1 MGESDR
7 DLSDL
12 AAGLESQAADIV
24 HLGLFDLDSGL
35 RERRLAK
42 ADLLSSLEDLSFVN
56 VLPQWD
62 RGERVFGAGP
72 FVGEAIRPDP
82 ASLRP
87 YPFEADASLL
97 ICDYLGP
104 SRALSPRA
112 LLQDQIAKTDAAGFT
127 VKAAFE
133 FEFLVLEETAES
145 LREKGFERLASFLPG
160 TRCWSAET
168 AATQADFVRSLD
180 ETLQAGAIRPFS
192 LGVELGPGCFEAT
205 LRARDPL
212 GAAEEA
218 ALFRLYTKAFC
229 RARGKTASFMAQLGS
244 DYPGLSGHL
253 HLSLWDREGRNLFH
267 DQADPK
273 GPSAACRS
281 FIAGVLRASAAA
293 FPLVANSVNA
303 YRRMAPGNWAP
314 RALGWAVENYAAAI
328 RAVPASPAR
337 SRLEFRLPAA
347 DCNPF
352 LVLALFLAG
361 GLDGLERGLEAPPQ
375 ISGGGPDS
383 LPENAEPVPSDL
395 LRATEAMEES
405 PEAQRLFGETFVR
418 HFCRSRRVEEAAM
431 RREVSAAE
439 RARYLEAT

>member
-1 MGESDR
+1 MSERDR
-7 DLSDL
+7 ELLELSASL
-12 AAGLESQAADIV
+12 EREAAGLV
-24 HLGLFDLDSGL
+24 HLGLFDLDCGL

-42 ADLLSSLEDLSFVN
+42 PDLLEALDDLAFVN

-72 FVGEAIRPDP
+72 FVGEPIRPDI

-97 ICDYLGP
+97 LCDYVGP

-112 LLQDQIAKTDAAGFT
+112 LLQAQIEKAAAAGYG

-145 LREKGFERLASFLPG
+145 LREKGFSSLASFAPG
-160 TRCWSAET
+160 NRCWSAET
-168 AATQADFVRSLD
+168 AGVEAGFVRGLD
-180 ETLQAGAIRPFS
+180 ETLAAGGIHPFA
-192 LGVELGPGCFEAT
+192 LGVELGPGCFETT

-218 ALFRLYTKAFC
+218 ALFRLYTKAYC
-229 RARGKTASFMAQLGS
+229 RTRGKTASFMAQLGRE
-244 DYPGLSGHL
+244 YPGLSGHL
-253 HLSLWDREGRNLFH
+253 HFSLWDGERNLFH
-267 DQADPK
+267 DPADPQ
-273 GPSAACRS
+273 GLSATCRN
-281 FIAGVLRASAAA
+281 FLAGVLANSAEA
-293 FPLVANSVNA
+293 FPMIANSVNA

-328 RAVPASPAR
+328 RAVPASADHT
-337 SRLEFRLPAA
+337 RLEFRLPAA

-361 GLDGLERGLEAPPQ
+361 GLDGMARGLEAPPE
-375 ISGGGPDS
+375 IRGGGPDS
-383 LPENAEPVPSDL
+383 LPENGVAVPEDL
-395 LRATEAMEES
+395 LRATEIMAAS
-405 PEAQRLFGETFVR
+405 AQARTLFGETFVD
-418 HFCRSRRVEEAAM
+418 HFCRSRLIEEAAL
-431 RREVSAAE
+431 RGEVSAAE